1 MTSVMELAERRVSS
15 VALEATSGG
24 KLPTRVLLVPWG
36 EVVSEHG
43 AFVMDDE
50 AAKLTIAAF
59 ESHGTDLPIDYEHQ
73 TLGGQFSSPSG
84 QAPAAGW
91 IKRIEA
97 RAPSPHPDPLPG
109 GEGEAAGLWADVE
122 WTEPAREQLAARQ
135 YRYLSPVALVR
146 GDDRRMVGLHS
157 AALTNKPAI
166 VAMRPV
172 VNKAGDV
179 WEELRGAVYPPM
191 RRGVFTG
198 GETQEELA
206 AGAVARIRDLTSQL
220 ARRTAS
226 ELVSQA
232 LASGKLLP
240 SQRPWAEQLVR
251 QNQSAFETWLEEA
264 PVVVA
269 AGRTRGPSG
278 ERDVRREAIAAR
290 ARAEYR
296 AAGRFISGI
305 CTEEAF
311 VADAVKRMAKSE

>member
-1 MTSVMELAERRVSS
+1 MANVSELAERRVSS

-59 ESHGTDLPIDYEHQ
+59 EAHGTDLPIDYEHQ

-97 RAPSPHPDPLPG
+97 RSAAAD
-109 GEGEAAGLWADVE
+109 GEAAGLWADVE

-172 VNKAGDV
+172 VNRSGDV
-179 WEELRGAVYPPM
+179 WEELRAAVYPPM
-191 RRGVFTG
+191 GRGVFTG
-198 GETQEELA
+198 GETPEELA
-206 AGAVARIRDLTSQL
+206 AGAVARIRDLTAQL

-251 QNQSAFETWLEEA
+251 QNQAAFETWLEEA

-269 AGRTRGPSG
+269 AGRTRGPAG
-278 ERDVRREAIAAR
+278 ERDVRREAIVAR

-311 VADAVKRMAKSE
+311 VADAVKRGEARRHEVEE